1 MTTIATHTLPTTIVD
16 RLELTALV
24 GTLGRTLDTG
34 KYDALRD
41 VFTAEATIRTPGGEQ
56 QGIDRIIGQASASH
70 DDYDVTQ
77 HLFGDVHLEVE
88 GDRATVTANAI
99 ATLVPDAEQR
109 ENHRTLGGRYEFEAV
124 RSIAGWRF
132 DRMAITPLWSRG

>member
-1 MTTIATHTLPTTIVD
+1 MTTITTHTLPTTIVD

-77 HLFGDVHLEVE
+77 HLFGDVHVEVE
-88 GDRATVTANAI
+88 GDRATVIANAI

-109 ENHRTLGGRYEFEAV
+109 ETHRTLGGRYEFEAV